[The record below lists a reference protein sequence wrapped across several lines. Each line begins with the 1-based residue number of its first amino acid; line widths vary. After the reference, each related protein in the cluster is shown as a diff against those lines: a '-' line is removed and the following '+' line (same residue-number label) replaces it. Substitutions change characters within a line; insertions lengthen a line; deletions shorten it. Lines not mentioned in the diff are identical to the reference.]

1 MSTPAKIADHPIHP
15 MLVALPIG
23 MWVFALIGDI
33 VYAAGG
39 NVGWSA
45 AAFYTIGV
53 GILGALAAA
62 IPGLIDLVSMS
73 PSRARTIGIWH
84 MSINL
89 ALVGLFAVN
98 FFLRWQTGLSAGTA
112 LVLTI
117 IGIAGLLVSGWLGG
131 EMVYVLGTA
140 VKRETDTSARST
152 GRTDIGRGPGREA
165 A

>member
-1 MSTPAKIADHPIHP
+1 MSTPARIADHPIHP

-23 MWVFALIGDI
+23 MWVFTLIGDI

-39 NVGWSA
+39 SIAWSA
-45 AAFYTIGV
+45 AAFYTMGV
-53 GILGALAAA
+53 GLLGALAAA

-73 PSRARTIGIWH
+73 PGRARTIGIWH

-140 VKRETDTSARST
+140 VKPDALTGIRSS
-152 GRTDIGRGPGREA
+152 GRSDIGRGREA